1 MSSVICSESFVK
13 GCKVEMKRLSTK
25 LAVYFLTT
33 FMMCTHAVA
42 VDLEFYKL
50 ASTITDASKVQMAE
64 DLFYTQLLSM
74 SQYRVVDKRPSNY
87 TGSTDNPKQD
97 TMIFHGELQ
106 EEGNA
111 WICTLSLEQPHL
123 NKKAEITSTYDSYF
137 KILSDAKSSINRL
150 FSSLSSSS
158 SAAATGT
165 APRHNDSV
173 GMPTYDSLSG
183 TWSGEPYI
191 NKIVLLRGG
200 RGFVIFQN
208 GASMNIQVE
217 INGNTVLCTQS
228 GKSNASY
235 FPELPREVA
244 LVAAMDAEP
253 ITWTMT
259 LQDDTTLTGT
269 KQTLQ
274 AITDSGTAVG
284 AEMGTTTVTWK
295 RQ

>member
-1 MSSVICSESFVK
+1 MSSVICSGSFVK
-13 GCKVEMKRLSTK
+13 GCKVKMKKLSTK

-33 FMMCTHAVA
+33 LMMCTHAAA

-50 ASTITDASKVQMAE
+50 SSTIADASKIQMTE

-74 SQYRVVDKRPSNY
+74 SQYRVIDKRPSNY

-97 TMIFHGELQ
+97 TMIFHGKLQ
-106 EEGNA
+106 EEGGA

-123 NKKAEITSTYDSYF
+123 NKKAEISSTYDSYF
-137 KILSDAKSSINRL
+137 KILSDAKSSINQL
-150 FSSLSSSS
+150 FSSLSTPSSIV
-158 SAAATGT
+158 ATE
-165 APRHNDSV
+165 ASPRQGSV
-173 GMPTYDSLSG
+173 GIPTYDSLSG

-217 INGNTVLCTQS
+217 INGNTILCTQS

-259 LQDDTTLTGT
+259 LQDDATLIGT